1 MPLTSISPPSK
12 RGLDILLVSDE
23 DYAESPPASGRLSPL
38 IRLRTALLRVTRW
51 VDVQPPRMGTVLL
64 ATYARQAG
72 LNAAVLNNVLASPLN
87 RLRFRRLLRGGPL
100 AVGISTV
107 AIKYPGTAEKIVSD
121 IRRYSPGS
129 VIIMGGHGAGY
140 APEMRK
146 YADIT
151 VTGYGENALVRL
163 LAGLKKGL
171 AADSV
176 PGVERGG
183 DGLLAMGGDA
193 YYEEGKPML
202 FPDWSIAGSPVKEFP
217 VEGSR
222 GCRYNCSFCT
232 TPNRKRQVFRPP
244 AEVLGEV
251 LKDIGDYGA
260 ARINF
265 VDASFTTD
273 PAFITEFL
281 SLAAGRQ
288 PGFDWTCFSR
298 VDDFTRQPGLPGRM
312 RRAGCRLSY
321 LGVESIHDDILGR
334 MRKGYDRKTIEKAFS
349 SLEGLKVH
357 VNFIIGFPGDT
368 AEKVRETVDF
378 IERFS
383 LKEVS
388 ITPLYVP
395 PALFE
400 QARLDPEKFCRLRGE
415 FDDSWAHD
423 TMDRAGAVEL
433 ADWAR
438 RRLNRGKLI
447 PMAY

>member
-1 MPLTSISPPSK
+1 MFTTKLK
-12 RGLDILLVSDE
+12 KDLDILLVSDE
-23 DYAESPPASGRLSPL
+23 DYAESPQAVRGFSPL
-38 IRLRTALLRVTRW
+38 TWLKNSLLRATRW
-51 VDVQPPRMGTVLL
+51 VDFLPPRMGTVLL
-64 ATYARQAG
+64 ATYAKNAG
-72 LNAAVLNNVLASPLN
+72 LKAALLNNVLASPLN
-87 RLRFRRLLRGGPL
+87 RLRFRRQLRRGPL

-107 AIKYPGTAEKIVSD
+107 AIKYPKTAEKIAAD

-163 LAGLKKGL
+163 LAGLKKGVAL
-171 AADSV
+171 DDI
-176 PGVERGG
+176 PGVEKDAAGVRS
-183 DGLLAMGGDA
+183 MRGDA

-202 FPDWSIAGSPVKEFP
+202 FPDWSVGGSLYKQFP

-222 GCRYNCSFCT
+222 GCKYNCSFCT
-232 TPNRKRQVFRPP
+232 TPNRTRQVFRPP
-244 AEVLGEV
+244 AEVFAEV
-251 LKDIGDYGA
+251 LSDIREHGA
-260 ARINF
+260 TQINF

-273 PAFITEFL
+273 QAFITEFL
-281 SLAAGRQ
+281 SLTAGFR
-288 PGFDWTCFSR
+288 PGFRWTCFSR

-312 RRAGCRLSY
+312 AKAGCQLSY
-321 LGVESIHDDILGR
+321 LGVESIHDDILVR
-334 MRKGYDRKTIEKAFS
+334 MRKGYNRKTIEKAFA
-349 SLEGLKVH
+349 SLEGLNIH

-378 IERFS
+378 IQRAS

-395 PALFE
+395 PSLFE
-400 QARLDPEKFCRLRGE
+400 QARLDPETFCHLKGNY
-415 FDDSWAHD
+415 DDSWEHD

-438 RRLNRGKLI
+438 HRLNRKKLI
-447 PMAY
+447 PIAY